1 MTVNYLIII
10 GLLFNSLVITAN
22 RFWKPFPD
30 NIYIPCLIIG
40 ILCIITGAFL
50 TNA

>member
-1 MTVNYLIII
+1 MTMNYLIII

-30 NIYIPCLIIG
+30 KIYIPCLIIG

-50 TNA
+50 SKA